1 LRGLV
6 GAVEEEEEEED
17 IDSTT
22 TNKRLSDMRVV
33 ENSEESKELLSV
45 SGKRAQDSP
54 SSSIMTRV
62 DSSIR
67 RRMRR
72 TSGAYDT
79 VLVILQ
85 DLSALEMEEAFDH
98 VDIVIK
104 KGDTASVT
112 IDGELIP

>member
-1 LRGLV
+1 MN
-6 GAVEEEEEEED
+6 A
-17 IDSTT
+17 
-22 TNKRLSDMRVV
+22 
-33 ENSEESKELLSV
+33 
-45 SGKRAQDSP
+45 
-54 SSSIMTRV
+54 
-62 DSSIR
+62 
-67 RRMRR
+67 
-72 TSGAYDT
+72 GAYDT

>member
-1 LRGLV
+1 MRGLV
-6 GAVEEEEEEED
+6 GAVEEEEEED

-33 ENSEESKELLSV
+33 ENSDESEELLSV

-54 SSSIMTRV
+54 SSSIMTRDESV
-62 DSSIR
+62 